1 MKRIIGFFFQGVLF
15 TVPIAVT
22 LFVIYKIFILVD
34 GILSPIINEILPFQI
49 PGLGLVIILGLL
61 TFFGFLGSTIIMRPI
76 FSYFERLVEKAPLA
90 KIIYSAVKD
99 LLQAFVGNKKSF
111 DKPVLVRLEKDS
123 DVQKIGF
130 ITQDDLTDLGLDHDH
145 VAVYLPHSYAWSG
158 NQFIVPKENIT
169 PLNVSAATV
178 MKFIVSGGVTKLD
191 KEETDQNQ
199 RNE

>member
-34 GILSPIINEILPFQI
+34 GILSPIINEVLPFQI
-49 PGLGLVIILGLL
+49 PGLGLLIILGLL
-61 TFFGFLGSTIIMRPI
+61 TFFGFLGSTIIMKPI

-111 DKPVLVRLEKDS
+111 DKPVLVKLEKDS
-123 DVQKIGF
+123 DVQKLGF
-130 ITQDDLTDLGLDHDH
+130 ITRDDLTELGLDRDY
-145 VAVYLPHSYAWSG
+145 VAVYLPHSYAFSG
-158 NQFIVPKENIT
+158 NQFIVPRENVT
-169 PLNVSAATV
+169 PLQVSAATV

-191 KEETDQNQ
+191 NDQIEQ
-199 RNE
+199 DSAE

>member
-34 GILSPIINEILPFQI
+34 GILSPIINEVLPFQI
-49 PGLGLVIILGLL
+49 PGLGLLIILGLL
-61 TFFGFLGSTIIMRPI
+61 TFFGFLGSTIIMKPI
-76 FSYFERLVEKAPLA
+76 FSYFERIVEKAPLA

-111 DKPVLVRLEKDS
+111 DKPVLVKLEKDS
-123 DVQKIGF
+123 DVQKLGF
-130 ITQDDLTDLGLDHDH
+130 ITRDDLTELGLDRDY
-145 VAVYLPHSYAWSG
+145 VAVYLPHSYAFSG
-158 NQFIVPKENIT
+158 NQFIVPRENVT
-169 PLNVSAATV
+169 PLQVSAATV

-191 KEETDQNQ
+191 NDQIEQSSEE
-199 RNE
+199 

>member
-15 TVPIAVT
+15 TVPIALT
-22 LFVIYKIFILVD
+22 FFVIYKIFILVD

>member
-34 GILSPIINEILPFQI
+34 GILSPVINELLPFQV

-76 FSYFERLVEKAPLA
+76 FSYFERIVEKAPLA

-130 ITQDDLTDLGLDHDH
+130 ITQDDLTDLGLDRDH

-191 KEETDQNQ
+191 KEETDQTPT
-199 RNE
+199 E

>member
-34 GILSPIINEILPFQI
+34 GILSPIINEVLPFQI
-49 PGLGLVIILGLL
+49 PGLGLVIILSLL

-123 DVQKIGF
+123 DVQKMGF
-130 ITQDDLTDLGLDHDH
+130 ITRDDLTELGLDNDH

-158 NQFIVPKENIT
+158 NQFIVPRENIT

-191 KEETDQNQ
+191 NDQIEQNSEE
-199 RNE
+199 

>member
-1 MKRIIGFFFQGVLF
+1 
-15 TVPIAVT
+15 
-22 LFVIYKIFILVD
+22 VD

>member
-22 LFVIYKIFILVD
+22 FFVIYKIFILVD

>member
-1 MKRIIGFFFQGVLF
+1 MKRFIGYFFQGVLF

-22 LFVIYKIFILVD
+22 LFVIYKIFILID
-34 GILSPIINEILPFQI
+34 GILSPLINEILPFQI
-49 PGLGLVIILGLL
+49 PGLGLIIILGLL

-76 FSYFERLVEKAPLA
+76 FSYFEGIVEKAPLV

-111 DKPVLVRLEKDS
+111 DKPVLVKLEKDS
-123 DVQKIGF
+123 DVQKLGF
-130 ITQDDLTDLGLDHDH
+130 ITRDDLTDLGIDQNY

-158 NQFIVPKENIT
+158 NQFIVPRENVK

-191 KEETDQNQ
+191 HDDNDTTTVE
-199 RNE
+199 